1 VLFPRRTPRKRPSEG
16 AFASILDLGTTSI
29 KALVCEMRPGEAT
42 VLGVGR
48 EALGER
54 GTLTPRGEFALS
66 PEVLASLCDLALRH
80 AEDMTLGIYGHK
92 VVADQ
97 IVMGLG
103 GDILCA
109 FPTTIQIKRV
119 KPDTRI
125 TEDEL
130 VSLLQRAQRLSARQL
145 TDHPKSREQ
154 YGRGDWALTNAMVT
168 EVLVDGVRVVDPLRF
183 QGKNLQVTV
192 FSVFAPDTYQRVLA
206 SLAADLDLKLMRLV
220 AEPFALAC
228 ALPVGDALFL
238 DVGGDRTD
246 VALVRQGTPVALASF
261 PQGSRT
267 LTRQIAA
274 RLGLPFVRAE
284 ALKLRRP
291 AAGALPANVDG
302 EPAGGTP
309 PGAGPDGNGSP
320 RRVGQWPLPVPSDP
334 LADAIAS
341 FLTTWLDGLEVVLAG
356 MAGHESLPSR
366 LLLAGGGSQLPELTT
381 ALGRQAWSRR
391 LPFGRA
397 PEVENLPPREVR
409 GLVDR
414 TQRLIGP
421 QDIPGMC
428 LARLSAAV
436 DYPETLQDRLLKT
449 VIGSSALPFRR

>member
-1 VLFPRRTPRKRPSEG
+1 VQFPRRTPRKRTSEG
-16 AFASILDLGTTSI
+16 VFASILDLGTTSI

-66 PEVLASLCDLALRH
+66 PEVLASLCDMALRN

-103 GDILCA
+103 GDMLCS
-109 FPTTIQIKRV
+109 FPTTIQAKRA

-130 VSLLQRAQRLSARQL
+130 ASLLQRAQRLSARQL
-145 TDHPKSREQ
+145 ADHPKAREQ

-168 EVLVDGVRVVDPLRF
+168 EVLVDEVRVVDPLRF
-183 QGKNLQVTV
+183 QGKTLEVTV
-192 FSVFAPDTYQRVLA
+192 FNVFAPDTYQRVLA
-206 SLAADLDLKLMRLV
+206 SLAADLDLRLMRLV

-246 VALVRQGTPVALASF
+246 VAMVRQGTPVALSSF

-267 LTRQIAA
+267 LTRQMAA
-274 RLGLPFVRAE
+274 RLGLPFERAE
-284 ALKLRRP
+284 SAKLRRP
-291 AAGALPANVDG
+291 ALGAPTNGTEGEDAGVAA
-302 EPAGGTP
+302 
-309 PGAGPDGNGSP
+309 PGVASNGKGSP
-320 RRVGQWPLPVPSDP
+320 RRPGQWPLPVASDP
-334 LADAIAS
+334 LGDAIAA
-341 FLTTWLDGLEVVLAG
+341 FLASWLDGLEVVLAG

-366 LLLAGGGSQLPELTT
+366 ILLAGGGSQLPELKT
-381 ALGRQAWSRR
+381 ALGKPAWARR
-391 LPFGRA
+391 LPFGRP

-421 QDIPGMC
+421 GDVPGMC
-428 LARLSAAV
+428 VARLSAVV

-449 VIGSSALPFRR
+449 VIGNSALPFRR

>member
-1 VLFPRRTPRKRPSEG
+1 VQLPRRTPRKRSSEG
-16 AFASILDLGTTSI
+16 VFASILDLGTTSI

-54 GTLTPRGEFALS
+54 GTLTPKGDFALS
-66 PEVLASLCDLALRH
+66 PEVLASLCDMALRH

-103 GDILCA
+103 GDVLCA
-109 FPTTIQIKRV
+109 FPTTIQVKRA

-145 TDHPKSREQ
+145 VDHPKAREQ
-154 YGRGDWALTNAMVT
+154 YGRGDWALANAMVT
-168 EVLVDGVRVVDPLRF
+168 EVLVDEVRVVDPLRF
-183 QGKNLQVTV
+183 QGKTLQVTV
-192 FSVFAPDTYQRVLA
+192 FNVFAPDTYQQVLA
-206 SLAADLDLKLMRLV
+206 SLAADLDLQLMRLV

-228 ALPVGDALFL
+228 ALPVGEAIFL

-246 VALVRQGTPVALASF
+246 VAMVRQGTPVALSSF
-261 PQGSRT
+261 PLGSRT
-267 LTRQIAA
+267 LTRQIMS
-274 RLGLPFVRAE
+274 RLGLPFERAE
-284 ALKLRRP
+284 AAKLRRP
-291 AAGALPANVDG
+291 ALGAPGNRTDG
-302 EPAGGTP
+302 DLAEPAA
-309 PGAGPDGNGSP
+309 PGAGTDAKGLP
-320 RRVGQWPLPVPSDP
+320 RRVGQWPLPAPSDP
-334 LADAIAS
+334 LGEAIAG
-341 FLTTWLDGLEVVLAG
+341 FLTNWLDELEVALAG
-356 MAGHESLPSR
+356 MAGHDSLPSR
-366 LLLAGGGSQLPELTT
+366 MLLAGGGSQLPELKTS
-381 ALGRQAWSRR
+381 LGRPSWARR
-391 LPFGRA
+391 LPFVRP

-421 QDIPGMC
+421 GDVPGMC
-428 LARLSAAV
+428 VARLSAAV

-449 VIGSSALPFRR
+449 VIGNSALPFRR